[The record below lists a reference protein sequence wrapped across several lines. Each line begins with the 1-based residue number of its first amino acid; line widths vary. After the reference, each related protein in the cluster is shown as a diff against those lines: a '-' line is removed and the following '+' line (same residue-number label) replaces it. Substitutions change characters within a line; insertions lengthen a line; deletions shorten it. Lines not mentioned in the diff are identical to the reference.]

1 MKISGYKAPTPPPPQ
16 PPKKELEVKP
26 GLDNIADRYNT
37 SRTIGNYTSGLL
49 LGAAKE
55 TLTTTLQAPRLAW
68 EIGENLWQAETIG
81 PNLKILGT
89 LAAIPA
95 AVLSIP
101 CGPFY
106 GAYQGVS
113 AVADAR
119 HSYQPDGTRPPLKKD
134 TAAAYAK
141 AVTGKQDGTEA
152 NEPTTMTG
160 KWIKNLEELGDR
172 KLEAGEKPKD
182 VPLLSPAFSIVGGVV
197 SGALSGVAGLV
208 IGLVAGTLT
217 CGKEVIHAVTD
228 KDKSFGARVGQV
240 LASPLNIVAMPLALG
255 WNGLKEA
262 APRGFVDGWKHGPV
276 KPIVD
281 TGKAIGGLAVS
292 VVKEAWEH

>member
-1 MKISGYKAPTPPPPQ
+1 MQISGLRQTPPPPP
-16 PPKKELEVKP
+16 PPKKELEVKD

-37 SRTIGNYTSGLL
+37 SRTVGNYTSGLL

-55 TLTTTLQAPRLAW
+55 TVTTTLQAPRLAW
-68 EIGENLWQAETIG
+68 EITENLWQAETIG

-119 HSYQPDGTRPPLKKD
+119 HNNLDGVRPPLKKD
-134 TAAAYAK
+134 TATDYARS
-141 AVTGKQDGTEA
+141 VTTQTGPEDKEA
-152 NEPTTMTG
+152 KTMTG
-160 KWIKNLEELGDR
+160 KWIQGLEELGDK
-172 KLEAGEKPKD
+172 KLADGEKPKD
-182 VPLLSPAFSIVGGVV
+182 VPLLSPVFSIAGGVA

-217 CGKEVIHAVTD
+217 CGKEMLHSVTD
-228 KDKSFGARVGQV
+228 KDKSFGARVGQFV
-240 LASPLNIVAMPLALG
+240 AAPLNVVAMPLALG

-262 APRGFVDGWKHGPV
+262 APRGFVDGWKHGPF
-276 KPIVD
+276 KPVID
-281 TGKAIGGLAVS
+281 TGKAVAGLAVS
-292 VVKEAWEH
+292 VVKEAWER

>member
-1 MKISGYKAPTPPPPQ
+1 MIISGYKTPTPPPQ
-16 PPKKELEVKP
+16 PPKKELQVKP

-37 SRTIGNYTSGLL
+37 SRTIGNYTSGLV

-55 TLTTTLQAPRLAW
+55 TVTTTLQAPRLAW
-68 EIGENLWQAETIG
+68 EIAENLWQAETIG
-81 PNLKILGT
+81 PNLKLLGT
-89 LAAIPA
+89 LAAVPA

-106 GAYQGVS
+106 GAFQGVS

-119 HSYQPDGTRPPLKKD
+119 HSHQPDGTRPPLRRD
-134 TAAAYAK
+134 TATDYARS
-141 AVTGKQDGTEA
+141 VTTSSDGPEGK
-152 NEPTTMTG
+152 EPKTMTG
-160 KWIKNLEELGDR
+160 KWIQSLEELGDR
-172 KLEAGEKPKD
+172 KLEPGQKPHD
-182 VPLLSPAFSIVGGVV
+182 VPLLSPAFSIMGGVV

-217 CGKEVIHAVTD
+217 CGKEMLHSVTD
-228 KDKSFGARVGQV
+228 KDKTFGARVGQF

-262 APRGFVDGWKHGPV
+262 TPRGFVDGWKHGPV

>member
-1 MKISGYKAPTPPPPQ
+1 MQISGLKRTPTPPPP
-16 PPKKELEVKP
+16 PPKKELEVKD

-37 SRTIGNYTSGLL
+37 SRTVGNYTSGLL

-68 EIGENLWQAETIG
+68 EITENLWQAETIG

-119 HSYQPDGTRPPLKKD
+119 HNHLDGVRPPLKKD
-134 TAAAYAK
+134 TATDYARS
-141 AVTGKQDGTEA
+141 VTTQTGPEDKEA
-152 NEPTTMTG
+152 KTMTG
-160 KWIKNLEELGDR
+160 KWIQGLEELGDK
-172 KLEAGEKPKD
+172 KLADGEKPKD
-182 VPLLSPAFSIVGGVV
+182 VPLLSPIFSIAGGVA

-217 CGKEVIHAVTD
+217 CGKEMIHSVTD
-228 KDKSFGARVGQV
+228 KDKSFGARVGQFV
-240 LASPLNIVAMPLALG
+240 AAPLNVVAMPLALG

-262 APRGFVDGWKHGPV
+262 APRGFVDGWKHGPI
-276 KPIVD
+276 KPVVD
-281 TGKAIGGLAVS
+281 TGKAVAGLAVS
-292 VVKEAWEH
+292 VVKEAWER

>member
-1 MKISGYKAPTPPPPQ
+1 MRVSGFKQTPPPQAP

-26 GLDNIADRYNT
+26 ELDNIADRYNT
-37 SRTIGNYTSGLL
+37 SRTVGNYTSGLL

-55 TLTTTLQAPRLAW
+55 SVTTTLQAPRLAW
-68 EIGENLWQAETIG
+68 EITENLWQAETIG

-89 LAAIPA
+89 LAAVPA

-119 HSYQPDGTRPPLKKD
+119 HNLDGVRPPLKKD
-134 TAAAYAK
+134 TATDYARTMTSGMGPEDK
-141 AVTGKQDGTEA
+141 
-152 NEPTTMTG
+152 EPKTMTG
-160 KWIKNLEELGDR
+160 KWIQNLEELGDR

-182 VPLLSPAFSIVGGVV
+182 VPLLSPAFSLAGGVA
-197 SGALSGVAGLV
+197 SGAISGVAGFV

-217 CGKEVIHAVTD
+217 CGKEMLHSVTD
-228 KDKSFGARVGQV
+228 KDKSFGARVGQFV
-240 LASPLNIVAMPLALG
+240 AAPLNVVAMPLALG

-262 APRGFVDGWKHGPV
+262 TPRGFVDGWKHGPI
-276 KPIVD
+276 KPVVD
-281 TGKAIGGLAVS
+281 TGKAVAGLAVS
-292 VVKEAWEH
+292 VVKEAWER

>member
-1 MKISGYKAPTPPPPQ
+1 MQISGLRQTPPPP
-16 PPKKELEVKP
+16 PPPRKELEVKDD
-26 GLDNIADRYNT
+26 LDNIADRYNT
-37 SRTIGNYTSGLL
+37 SRTVGNYTSGLL

-55 TLTTTLQAPRLAW
+55 TVTTTLQAPRLAW
-68 EIGENLWQAETIG
+68 EITENLWQAETIG

-119 HSYQPDGTRPPLKKD
+119 HNLDGVRPPLKKD
-134 TAAAYAK
+134 TATHYAH
-141 AVTGKQDGTEA
+141 AVTTQTGPEDKEA
-152 NEPTTMTG
+152 KTMTG
-160 KWIKNLEELGDR
+160 KWIQGLEELGDR
-172 KLEAGEKPKD
+172 KLAEGEKPTD

-208 IGLVAGTLT
+208 IGLVAGSLT
-217 CGKEVIHAVTD
+217 CGKEMLHAVTD
-228 KDKSFGARVGQV
+228 KDKTFGARAGQF
-240 LASPLNIVAMPLALG
+240 LAAPLNVVAMPLALG

-262 APRGFVDGWKHGPV
+262 APRGFVDGWKHGPI
-276 KPIVD
+276 KPVVD

-292 VVKEAWEH
+292 VVKEAWER